1 MTGLYNCK
9 ILTFE
14 LEQRLQKLV
23 QAGFLVMFIAIDMD
37 KLKQIND
44 TFGYQEGDL
53 AITLLAQ
60 AIKQLICKSDYAI

>member
-1 MTGLYNCK
+1 MLRENISDAMTGLYNCK

-44 TFGYQEGDL
+44 TLGY
-53 AITLLAQ
+53 
-60 AIKQLICKSDYAI
+60 